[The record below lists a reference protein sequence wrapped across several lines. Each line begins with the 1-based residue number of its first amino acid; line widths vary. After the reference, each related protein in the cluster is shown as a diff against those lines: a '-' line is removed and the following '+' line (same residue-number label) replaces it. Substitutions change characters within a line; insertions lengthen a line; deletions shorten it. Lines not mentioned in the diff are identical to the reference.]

1 MPAKRPE
8 ASLNVLFI
16 GNSFTGR
23 NDLPKL
29 IANLAAAAGKTM
41 RHQLI
46 SVGGASLRT
55 HWNKADALHAIQR
68 GGYDYVVLQE
78 QSTLPIKNPQRMRE
92 NVLLFDQA
100 IKAAGSKTALYLT
113 WARAHAPDSQEQITS
128 AYASIAREIDAT
140 LIPAGIAWQKHLAED
155 EPITLHDKDASHP
168 MLTGS
173 FLAACVA
180 LIALFGEQIPEK
192 IPPVE
197 ALTSA
202 EMRRLVRTANATLKP
217 SPRRANRSSAS

>member
-16 GNSFTGR
+16 GNSFTAR

-113 WARAHAPDSQEQITS
+113 WARAHAPDSQEQITT
-128 AYASIAREIDAT
+128 AYTSIAREIEAT
-140 LIPAGIAWQKHLAED
+140 LIPAGIAWQKHLR
-155 EPITLHDKDASHP
+155 EPDPIILHDKDAIHP
-168 MLTGS
+168 TLAGS
-173 FLAACVA
+173 YLAACTAFAAMFKTSPIGNAATVEGLTA
-180 LIALFGEQIPEK
+180 SEVQRLQRSAASIA
-192 IPPVE
+192 
-197 ALTSA
+197 
-202 EMRRLVRTANATLKP
+202 R
-217 SPRRANRSSAS
+217 